1 MSRPDGGHAV
11 ERECFLSILVA
22 LLGGTMILACG
33 WWPTRDG
40 GGGSARQL
48 ERLRWRH
55 IWLPLVPALTIA
67 AWLCGW
73 ALAESDPTP
82 EKASIRL
89 ILSSV
94 PFALL
99 LFGRAAIRAVWSLFR
114 DEGEVVTATVGLLRP
129 WILFSPYLA
138 KRLDDRTIEAALAH
152 ERAHARHRDPLR
164 IWLARLATDLQW
176 PWPQAQRRFRLWILA
191 LEFARDEEAR
201 VSGVDGSDL
210 ASAILASA
218 RLGRQA
224 ILPANAELIS
234 DPSTLKERI
243 SRLLEPLPLEPPPT
257 HTTIWT
263 AVALIPVVLGAI
275 GFGSVF
281 GEQIVRTL
289 LRLSA

>member
-1 MSRPDGGHAV
+1 M

-33 WWPTRDG
+33 WWPTRDAG
-40 GGGSARQL
+40 GASARHL

-55 IWLPLVPALTIA
+55 IWLPLVPALIIA

-73 ALAESDPTP
+73 ALAEPDPTP
-82 EKASIRL
+82 EKASILL
-89 ILSSV
+89 ILASV

-99 LFGRAAIRAVWSLFR
+99 FGRAAMRSLWSLVR
-114 DEGEVVTATVGLLRP
+114 DEGDVVTATVGLLRP

-138 KRLDDRTIEAALAH
+138 KTLDDRTIEAALAH

-164 IWLARLATDLQW
+164 IWLAQLATDLQW
-176 PWPQAQRRFRLWILA
+176 PWPQARKRFGLWILA
-191 LEFARDEEAR
+191 LELARDEEAR
-201 VSGVDGSDL
+201 ASGVDGSDL
-210 ASAILASA
+210 ATAILASA

-224 ILPANAELIS
+224 ILPANAALIG

-243 SRLLEPLPLEPPPT
+243 SRLLEPLPLDPPRT
-257 HTTIWT
+257 HAMRLT
-263 AVALIPVVLGAI
+263 AVVVIPVLLGAI

-289 LRLSA
+289 LRFSA